1 MIDPIRN
8 QAYQEYNANKI
19 PPKSSAAEAGTE
31 KFSLDY
37 SDEGVLYEPSEKEA
51 DSKADSAAS
60 KKQSGSFRQAALL
73 ELSSLSEERNETAR
87 PNETPAAHS
96 SLTDTLRRFLTR
108 AAQTLKKLWTVVWES
123 KAADSE
129 PLSSQEAAEEIPP
142 ASAADGALDMTQDDA
157 APGTAE
163 NSGSLGMAENGTAPG
178 TAENSGSLGMA
189 ENGAVPGTAENSGSL
204 DMAESGA
211 VPDTGSLRDASG
223 ALQRAGA
230 KDGSSFLHAKNDP
243 GILHALKSGD
253 SQGFRSLLS
262 EDGRRTPARSS
273 SLLTYYDS
281 KGNLISPD
289 ASVQQRILH
298 GDRGSIK
305 R

>member
-108 AAQTLKKLWTVVWES
+108 AAQTLKKLWAVIWES

-142 ASAADGALDMTQDDA
+142 ASAADGALDMTQDNA

-163 NSGSLGMAENGTAPG
+163 ND
-178 TAENSGSLGMA
+178 GSLGMA

>member
-142 ASAADGALDMTQDDA
+142 ASAADGALDMTQDNA

-163 NSGSLGMAENGTAPG
+163 ND
-178 TAENSGSLGMA
+178 GSLGMA

>member
-51 DSKADSAAS
+51 DSKAEPAAS

-108 AAQTLKKLWTVVWES
+108 AAQTLKKLWAVVWES

-142 ASAADGALDMTQDDA
+142 ASAADGALDMTQD
-157 APGTAE
+157 
-163 NSGSLGMAENGTAPG
+163 
-178 TAENSGSLGMA
+178 
-189 ENGAVPGTAENSGSL
+189 GAVPGTAENSRSL

-211 VPDTGSLRDASG
+211 APGTGSLRDASG

-230 KDGSSFLHAKNDP
+230 KDGSAFLHAKNDP

-262 EDGRRTPARSS
+262 EDGRRTPARNS

>member
-108 AAQTLKKLWTVVWES
+108 AAQTLKKLWAVVWES

-142 ASAADGALDMTQDDA
+142 ASAADDTLDMTQDDA

-189 ENGAVPGTAENSGSL
+189 ENGTAPG
-204 DMAESGA
+204 
-211 VPDTGSLRDASG
+211 TGSLRDASG

>member
-142 ASAADGALDMTQDDA
+142 ASAADGALDMTQDGA
-157 APGTAE
+157 VPGTAE
-163 NSGSLGMAENGTAPG
+163 ND
-178 TAENSGSLGMA
+178 GSLGMA

>member
-108 AAQTLKKLWTVVWES
+108 AAQTLKKLWAVVWES

-129 PLSSQEAAEEIPP
+129 PLSSQEAAEEILP
-142 ASAADGALDMTQDDA
+142 ASAADGALDMTQDSA
-157 APGTAE
+157 VPGTAE
-163 NSGSLGMAENGTAPG
+163 ND
-178 TAENSGSLGMA
+178 GSLGMA

-211 VPDTGSLRDASG
+211 VPDTGNLQDASG

-230 KDGSSFLHAKNDP
+230 KDGSAFLHAKNDP